1 MIKVFGSPL
10 CPHCVSCKEFL
21 EKNNVAFEYIDI
33 TGSIR
38 ALKQFL
44 ALRDHSEAYDD
55 AKREGY
61 IGIPTLVLEDGSICF
76 DYEEWL
82 KGEEISKVAV
92 VESGQSC
99 NIDGTGC

>member
-44 ALRDHSEAYDD
+44 ALRDHSSAYDD

-82 KGEEISKVAV
+82 KEEKISKTGIVK
-92 VESGQSC
+92 SGQSC

>member
-21 EKNNVAFEYIDI
+21 EKNNIAFEYIDI

-44 ALRDHSEAYDD
+44 ALRDHSEAYDEV
-55 AKREGY
+55 KKEGY
-61 IGIPTLVLEDGSICF
+61 IGIPTLVLEDGTIRF

-82 KGEEISKVAV
+82 KEEKISKADV
-92 VESGQSC
+92 VKSGQSC

>member
-1 MIKVFGSPL
+1 MLKVFGSPL

-44 ALRDHSEAYDD
+44 ALRDHSDAYDE
-55 AKREGY
+55 AKKEGY
-61 IGIPTLVLEDGSICF
+61 IGIPTLVLEDGTIRF

-82 KGEEISKVAV
+82 KEERISRTEV

-99 NIDGTGC
+99 NIDGVGC